1 MFRGGAE
8 RCSCSSTCSVDDV
21 TLVMFR
27 GGVGMLMFMYM
38 FR

>member
-1 MFRGGAE
+1 MMFRGGAE

-27 GGVGMLMFMYM
+27 GGVGWGC
-38 FR
+38 